1 MACSENNEFMGDGE
15 KVSVCLI
22 LSLNV
27 DCFGFPGMAHVE
39 LAQR

>member
-1 MACSENNEFMGDGE
+1 MTCSGKNEFMGDSE

-27 DCFGFPGMAHVE
+27 DCFGFLGIAHVE